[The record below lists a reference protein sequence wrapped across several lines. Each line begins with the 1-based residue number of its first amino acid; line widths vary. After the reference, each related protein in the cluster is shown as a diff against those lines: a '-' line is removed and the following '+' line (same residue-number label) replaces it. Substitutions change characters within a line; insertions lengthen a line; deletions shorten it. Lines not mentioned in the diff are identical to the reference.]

1 MLGEKK
7 TFNLNDVQ
15 GKYGKN
21 EESCK
26 RNNTFYVFGTLYFI
40 FLHPVL
46 V

>member
-7 TFNLNDVQ
+7 KKPFNLNDVQ

-26 RNNTFYVFGTLYFI
+26 RNNTF
-40 FLHPVL
+40 
-46 V
+46 